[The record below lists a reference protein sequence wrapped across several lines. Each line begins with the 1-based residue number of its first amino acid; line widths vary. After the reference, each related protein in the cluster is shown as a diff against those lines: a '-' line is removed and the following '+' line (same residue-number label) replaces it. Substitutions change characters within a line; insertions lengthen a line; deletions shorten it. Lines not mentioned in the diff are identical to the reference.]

1 MIQDELTGLL
11 YQSTTIK
18 TNLKST
24 KMAKLRNKM
33 KKQLEELSTKYFNEY
48 AAMDEHTAD
57 RILLIG
63 KCSGIGE
70 ALDLIEKL

>member
-1 MIQDELTGLL
+1 
-11 YQSTTIK
+11 
-18 TNLKST
+18 
-24 KMAKLRNKM
+24 MAKLRNKM